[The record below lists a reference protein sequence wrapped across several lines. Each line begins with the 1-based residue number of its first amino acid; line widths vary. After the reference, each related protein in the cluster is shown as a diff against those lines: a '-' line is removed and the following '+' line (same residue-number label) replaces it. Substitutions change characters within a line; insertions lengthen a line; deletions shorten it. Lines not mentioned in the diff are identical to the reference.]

1 MLRNLAALTVLA
13 PTLWMI
19 SAQALGLGD
28 IELRSRLNQRFLATI
43 PVLSAGPEDLESLSV
58 TLASDEVFARSGI
71 DRSSFVSTLK
81 FVLGVGGIKVISD
94 QVVRDPFVNF
104 IVQARWNGGRFLR
117 EYTVLLDPPGEPV
130 AEPAVA
136 ALVPEELASADTDGG
151 SDALLDAPSGI
162 QSFAEAGVDT
172 GANSGAEVNNGLDR
186 LPVEI
191 AAATPAPTRVVRTAA
206 PASSVATNGDVY
218 GPVLET
224 QTLWSVARELRPS
237 SEVTMEQMV
246 LAIYRANPQAFG
258 GGSINRL
265 LSGSLLNVP
274 TAEQVTAVDAETAHN
289 RVDALRAQPLGRSA
303 LAAAPVRTA
312 APAAAVPE
320 PPAPVVPVLAPAP
333 TPVPAPSPTEAQAL
347 PAPATAAEAD
357 ATEAPSPSA
366 ESPVEPASETPAASA
381 PEPAPASAPAPI
393 AEPPPTPVPADA
405 TFSIEDYGL
414 SWPLIG
420 GLLVL
425 IFLLMLVV
433 WKRRS
438 KPKPKAKMPPP
449 DTLWVSMPVIAA
461 AVPEARRS
469 TLGAVADAEAAA
481 PVPSEPAEP
490 EAPAE
495 PTPEAQPEPESR
507 LAESEL
513 PPLPE
518 DGEAL
523 LAEDERA
530 ASVLKLD
537 GGDPLTEAD
546 FHLAYGLHDEAIQ
559 MLSQAIAE
567 EPERAD
573 LQRKLAEVY
582 AAAAAAKAPPAEL
595 SIIDFDLDSD
605 LEKPEVKPDT
615 KSETRVEIDSGLSP
629 DEVAAAPFVA
639 PPALEPVPDATPVQA
654 APGTVDPLADIDLSR
669 FDLAAEPPTEPPLD
683 PRLIEF
689 GFDELEASA
698 EPEPEHPLSASV
710 DEIDTKLDLARA
722 YADMGDIEAAGNL
735 LTEVIATGSDDQK
748 IEAEAL
754 QLRLKDAG

>member
-1 MLRNLAALTVLA
+1 M
-13 PTLWMI
+13 
-19 SAQALGLGD
+19 
-28 IELRSRLNQRFLATI
+28 
-43 PVLSAGPEDLESLSV
+43 
-58 TLASDEVFARSGI
+58 FARSGI

-81 FVLGVGGIKVISD
+81 FVLGVGAIKVISD

-117 EYTVLLDPPGEPV
+117 EYTVLLDPPGEPA
-130 AEPAVA
+130 AEPPAELVA
-136 ALVPEELASADTDGG
+136 AALAPEELAAADADGG
-151 SDALLDAPSGI
+151 SDAQLGAPSSSP
-162 QSFAEAGVDT
+162 SFAEAGV
-172 GANSGAEVNNGLDR
+172 AAGAEVNNGLDR
-186 LPVEI
+186 LPVEM
-191 AAATPAPTRVVRTAA
+191 AAATPAPTKVVRTAA
-206 PASSVATNGDVY
+206 PAAPVAANGDVY

-224 QTLWSVARELRPS
+224 QTLWSIARELRLS

-246 LAIYRANPQAFG
+246 LAIYQANPQAFG

-265 LSGSLLNVP
+265 LTGSLLTVP
-274 TAEQVTAVDAETAHN
+274 TAAQVTAVDAEAAHN
-289 RVDALRAQPLGRSA
+289 QVAELRAQPVGRSA
-303 LAAAPVRTA
+303 STAAPARSL
-312 APAAAVPE
+312 APAAAVVE
-320 PPAPVVPVLAPAP
+320 PPAPVVPAPAPVLAEAEAEAEAVPAPAP
-333 TPVPAPSPTEAQAL
+333 TTTEAARVSEATL
-347 PAPATAAEAD
+347 PTA
-357 ATEAPSPSA
+357 
-366 ESPVEPASETPAASA
+366 ETPAEPVAEVPAAST
-381 PEPAPASAPAPI
+381 PEPAAVPAPAPI
-393 AEPPPTPVPADA
+393 AEPAA
-405 TFSIEDYGL
+405 AASTFSFEDFGL

-433 WKRRS
+433 SRRRS
-438 KPKPKAKMPPP
+438 KPKPKAKAPPP
-449 DTLWVSMPVIAA
+449 DTIWLSMPVIAA
-461 AVPEARRS
+461 AEPETRRS
-469 TLGAVADAEAAA
+469 TLSAAADAEASTPA
-481 PVPSEPAEP
+481 PSEPKEP

-495 PTPEAQPEPESR
+495 PTPEAQPEPEAR
-507 LAESEL
+507 LVESEP

-537 GGDPLTEAD
+537 GVDPLTEAD
-546 FHLAYGLHDEAIQ
+546 FHLAYGLHDEAVQ

-567 EPERAD
+567 EPERVD

-595 SIIDFDLDSD
+595 SVTDFDLDSD
-605 LEKPEVKPDT
+605 LEKPEIKLDAKP
-615 KSETRVEIDSGLSP
+615 ETQVEINSGISP
-629 DEVAAAPFVA
+629 EALAPAPLVA
-639 PPALEPVPDATPVQA
+639 PPVLEPVPDA
-654 APGTVDPLADIDLSR
+654 APIQPEPRDVDPLADIDLSR
-669 FDLAAEPPTEPPLD
+669 FDLAAESQAEPPLD

-689 GFDELEASA
+689 SFDELEASA
-698 EPEPEHPLSASV
+698 EPEPEHPLSAGV

>member
-43 PVLSAGPEDLESLSV
+43 PVLAAQPEDFESLTVS
-58 TLASDEVFARSGI
+58 LASDEVFARSGI

-81 FVLGVGGIKVISD
+81 FVLGVGAIKVISD

-117 EYTVLLDPPGEPV
+117 EYTVLLDPPGEPAAESP
-130 AEPAVA
+130 AEPAA
-136 ALVPEELASADTDGG
+136 ALAPEELAAADTDGG
-151 SDALLDAPSGI
+151 SNTLLDAPSSI
-162 QSFAEAGVDT
+162 QSFAEAGI
-172 GANSGAEVNNGLDR
+172 AAGAEVNNGLDR
-186 LPVEI
+186 LPVEM
-191 AAATPAPTRVVRTAA
+191 AAAIPPPTRAVRTATPAASAA
-206 PASSVATNGDVY
+206 AGGDVY

-224 QTLWSVARELRPS
+224 QTLWSVARELRLS
-237 SEVTMEQMV
+237 SEVTIEQMV
-246 LAIYRANPQAFG
+246 LAIYEANPQAFG

-265 LSGSLLNVP
+265 LSGSLLNMP
-274 TAEQVTAVDAETAHN
+274 TAAQVTAVDAETAHN
-289 RVDALRAQPLGRSA
+289 RVADLRAQPVGRSTST
-303 LAAAPVRTA
+303 AASVRSL
-312 APAAAVPE
+312 APAAAVVE
-320 PPAPVVPVLAPAP
+320 PPAPVVTAPAPAPAPVPAETQAAPAPAPATAEATETPEAPLPTAETPVEPVAEVPAVSAPEPAAVPAPAP
-333 TPVPAPSPTEAQAL
+333 TPIA
-347 PAPATAAEAD
+347 
-357 ATEAPSPSA
+357 
-366 ESPVEPASETPAASA
+366 
-381 PEPAPASAPAPI
+381 EPAPVAS
-393 AEPPPTPVPADA
+393 
-405 TFSIEDYGL
+405 TFSFEDYGL

-433 WKRRS
+433 SRRR
-438 KPKPKAKMPPP
+438 PKPKAKVPPP
-449 DTLWVSMPVIAA
+449 DTIWLSMPVIAA
-461 AVPEARRS
+461 AEPETRRS
-469 TLGAVADAEAAA
+469 TLGVAADAEAAA
-481 PVPSEPAEP
+481 PAPSEPVAP
-490 EAPAE
+490 EVAAE
-495 PTPEAQPEPESR
+495 PTLEVQSEPEDR

-513 PPLPE
+513 PLPE
-518 DGEAL
+518 DSETV

-546 FHLAYGLHDEAIQ
+546 FHLAYGLHDEAVQ

-567 EPERAD
+567 EPERVD

-595 SIIDFDLDSD
+595 SVTDFDLDSD
-605 LEKPEVKPDT
+605 LEMPEIKSDT
-615 KSETRVEIDSGLSP
+615 KAETRVEIDSAIGPEAL
-629 DEVAAAPFVA
+629 AAAPFVA
-639 PPALEPVPDATPVQA
+639 PPVLEPVSDA
-654 APGTVDPLADIDLSR
+654 APAQPEPRNGDPLTDIDLGS
-669 FDLAAEPPTEPPLD
+669 FDLASEPPVEPPLD

-689 GFDELEASA
+689 SFDELEASA

>member
-58 TLASDEVFARSGI
+58 TLASDEAFARSGI

-117 EYTVLLDPPGEPV
+117 EYTVLLDPPGEAA
-130 AEPAVA
+130 AEPSADSGAA
-136 ALVPEELASADTDGG
+136 ALAPAELAAVETDGD
-151 SDALLDAPSGI
+151 SYAQPDAQPSMLSSAETAVDA
-162 QSFAEAGVDT
+162 
-172 GANSGAEVNNGLDR
+172 GAEVNNGLDR

-191 AAATPAPTRVVRTAA
+191 AAAIPAPTRVIRATAAA
-206 PASSVATNGDVY
+206 PASTADEDVY

-224 QTLWSVARELRPS
+224 QTLWSIARELRLS

-246 LAIYRANPQAFG
+246 LAIYQANPQAFG

-265 LSGSLLNVP
+265 LSGSLLIVP
-274 TAEQVTAVDAETAHN
+274 TAAQVTAVDAEAAHS
-289 RVDALRAQPLGRSA
+289 RVAELRAQPANR
-303 LAAAPVRTA
+303 AAVAPAKAA
-312 APAAAVPE
+312 APAAA
-320 PPAPVVPVLAPAP
+320 A
-333 TPVPAPSPTEAQAL
+333 AL
-347 PAPATAAEAD
+347 
-357 ATEAPSPSA
+357 
-366 ESPVEPASETPAASA
+366 VEPQTMTPAASV
-381 PEPAPASAPAPI
+381 PAPAPAPVEAVPAPAPEIVLPETPPEAESVAEPVVETPPAMAPQPTPAPI
-393 AEPPPTPVPADA
+393 AEPAPAPSAAAFDA
-405 TFSIEDYGL
+405 NSL
-414 SWPLIG
+414 PLPLIG

-425 IFLLMLVV
+425 ILLLILVIMQ
-433 WKRRS
+433 RRS
-438 KPKPKAKMPPP
+438 KARAKAAKVLN
-449 DTLWVSMPVIAA
+449 TVWLAMPVVA
-461 AVPEARRS
+461 EARPEPRPETPR
-469 TLGAVADAEAAA
+469 TLPTAAADAEVASPAS
-481 PVPSEPAEP
+481 SE
-490 EAPAE
+490 
-495 PTPEAQPEPESR
+495 QPEPEPQP
-507 LAESEL
+507 ESSAKPEL

-518 DGEAL
+518 DREAL

-546 FHLAYGLHDEAIQ
+546 FHLAYGLHDEAVQ

-567 EPERAD
+567 EPERVD

-595 SIIDFDLDSD
+595 SVTDFDLDSD
-605 LEKPEVKPDT
+605 PEKPEIKPDA
-615 KSETRVEIDSGLSP
+615 KSEIRVEIDSGIGTEELAP
-629 DEVAAAPFVA
+629 APFVA
-639 PPALEPVPDATPVQA
+639 PPALEPVPDAVAVQ
-654 APGTVDPLADIDLSR
+654 PEPRDVDSLADIDLGS
-669 FDLAAEPPTEPPLD
+669 FDLSAEPLAEPPLD

-689 GFDELEASA
+689 SFDELEASA